1 MTAKE
6 KAQDLI
12 FNFMSNE
19 SEYDSNDMID
29 ISNSIKFSII
39 AVNQIIEEII
49 EIDFQMFEG
58 GLMEKNLKYWQE
70 VKNELENYDT

>member
-19 SEYDSNDMID
+19 SGYDSNDMID

-49 EIDFQMFEG
+49 EIDSQMSEG
-58 GLMEKNLKYWQE
+58 GLMEKNLKYWLE
-70 VKNELENYDT
+70 VKKQIINYDT